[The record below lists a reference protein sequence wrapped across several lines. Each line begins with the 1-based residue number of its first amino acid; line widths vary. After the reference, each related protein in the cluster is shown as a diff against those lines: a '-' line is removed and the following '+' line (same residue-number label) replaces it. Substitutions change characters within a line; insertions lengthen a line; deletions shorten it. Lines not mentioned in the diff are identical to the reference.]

1 MLLVL
6 KRPVGLMLHVRQSTT
21 SALHSWLKSTP
32 ALRLPAQKQIRRMQL
47 LELRLKAMSPRPLQ
61 QLQHV
66 LPSWLSARLL
76 TLQL

>member
-1 MLLVL
+1 
-6 KRPVGLMLHVRQSTT
+6 
-21 SALHSWLKSTP
+21 
-32 ALRLPAQKQIRRMQL
+32 MQL